1 MSAEKMLPLSIPIA
15 YLPPVV
21 INETKA
27 AQVKYSHMTKDPA
40 RCAFVPPAYRFFCFA
55 RYDHA
60 IYSYDQRRYG

>member
-27 AQVKYSHMTKDPA
+27 AQVEYSYMMKDA
-40 RCAFVPPAYRFFCFA
+40 ERCAFAPPAYRFVCFA
-55 RYDHA
+55 RYD
-60 IYSYDQRRYG
+60 QRR